1 MAAGSG
7 ATSALEV
14 KRLSVKGGSSARQS
28 TLWVGLLLL
37 LYAAQVLHAIRGQSL
52 TWDEG
57 DHIFAG
63 YSQWKT
69 HDYGLNP
76 EHPPMVKMVA
86 TLPLLGL
93 PLKVPQLQGREFKL
107 ESYLDGRELLFRNGA
122 ASGGHYEARDLTFR
136 VRLFAFAFGL
146 FGALVVFWCAREM
159 FSPLAGLCA
168 LAIFVFDPTILAHSA
183 YVTTDM
189 AASATMLATVF
200 AFWRWSQRRTPARLI
215 VTGLAAGLSLAAK
228 HSTIL
233 LVPML
238 LVLALVIVFDR
249 VQAEPIGRARRALRE
264 CGRVA
269 AALCG
274 MGVVALLVL
283 WAWYGFRYAA
293 RPAGLA
299 LSPTLAQY
307 VKPLAPME
315 GKGILLLG
323 RLHLLPESYLYGLTD
338 VRRMANGMPSYF
350 FGHVYAHGLWQYFP
364 VLITIKMTLA
374 MLALLALSLF
384 AVARGWLRGRTQL
397 LFLILPAA
405 IYFTVAMTS
414 HLNIG
419 ARHVLPVYVFACV
432 LCGATLA
439 TLFEHGRAW
448 QIVAAV
454 LLLAH
459 VGTSLADSPNYMAY
473 ANEAW
478 GGPSKTYKYLSDSN
492 TDWAQQLVAVADYT
506 RKHNIHDCWFVY
518 FADPLLL
525 PKDYGIPCRS
535 MNTIDTLWAGTAYD
549 VPPHIDGPVFVS
561 AGSQNGF
568 EFGSAVLN
576 PYKVFEQ
583 SKPIDFIQDGVFVY
597 QGSFD
602 VPLDSAMGH
611 VVTAMS
617 LLGKKDSA
625 PALAEAEI
633 AAKTAPGDVWPEV
646 TYGDALA
653 ANGRNAEAI
662 QAYNR
667 ALPRIQQMDPDA
679 REEWETR
686 VKDKISHLR

>member
-1 MAAGSG
+1 LSFSQGWVALIAAF
-7 ATSALEV
+7 
-14 KRLSVKGGSSARQS
+14 
-28 TLWVGLLLL
+28 LLLA
-37 LYAAQVLHAIRGQSL
+37 YVAQVVHAIRGQSL

-86 TLPLLGL
+86 TLPLLAL
-93 PLKVPQLQGREFKL
+93 PLKVPQLQGRDFKL
-107 ESYLDGRELLFRNGA
+107 EAYLDGREMLFRNGA
-122 ASGGHYEARDLTFR
+122 ANGGHYEVRDLTLR
-136 VRLFAFAFGL
+136 VRLFAMLFGL
-146 FGALVVFWCAREM
+146 FGAMVVFCAAREM

-168 LAIFVFDPTILAHSA
+168 LAVFVFDPTVLAHSA

-189 AASATMLATVF
+189 AASAAMLATVY
-200 AFWRWSQRRTPARLI
+200 AFWRWMQWPTTVRLL
-215 VTGLAAGLSLAAK
+215 VAGLAAGLSLAAK

-238 LVLALVIVFDR
+238 LALAVVVVFERLQSHPSDK
-249 VQAEPIGRARRALRE
+249 PKHALRE
-264 CGRVA
+264 GTRVA

-274 MGVVALLVL
+274 IAAIALFVL
-283 WAWYGFRYAA
+283 WAWYGFHYNA

-299 LSPTLAQY
+299 LDPTLADY

-315 GKGILLLG
+315 AQGILLLA

-350 FGHVYAHGLWQYFP
+350 FGHVYAHGVWQYFP
-364 VLITIKMTLA
+364 VLIFIKMTLA
-374 MLALLALSLF
+374 MLVLLALSIF
-384 AVARGWLRGRTQL
+384 AMARGWLRGRMQL
-397 LFLILPAA
+397 IFLILPAS
-405 IYFTVAMTS
+405 IYFLVAMTS

-419 ARHVLPVYVFACV
+419 ARHVLPVYVFGCV

-439 TLFEHGRAW
+439 SLFEQSRAW
-448 QIVAAV
+448 QIVAIV
-454 LLLAH
+454 LLVAQA
-459 VGTSLADSPNYMAY
+459 GTSIACSPNYMAY

-478 GGPSKTYKYLSDSN
+478 GGPSQTYKYLSDSN
-492 TDWAQQLVAVADYT
+492 TDWAQQLVAVETYT
-506 RKHNIHDCWFVY
+506 RTHNIHQCWFVY

-525 PKDYGIPCRS
+525 PKDYGIPCKS
-535 MNTIDTLWAGTAYD
+535 MNTIDTLWAGTSYD
-549 VPPHIDGPVFVS
+549 VPPRIEGPVFVS

-568 EFGSAVLN
+568 EFGSGVLN

-583 SKPIDFIQDGVFVY
+583 TKPTDFIQDGVLVY
-597 QGSFD
+597 NGSFD
-602 VPLDSAMGH
+602 IPLDSAMGH
-611 VVTAMS
+611 VVAAQTAM
-617 LLGKKDSA
+617 GKKDFA
-625 PALAEAEI
+625 TALAQAEI

-653 ANGRNAEAI
+653 ATHHDAEAK
-662 QAYNR
+662 QAYER
-667 ALPRIQQMDPDA
+667 ALPKIQQMDPDA
-679 REEWETR
+679 REEWESK
-686 VKDKISHLR
+686 VKGKIAKLH